1 PRCVIDG
8 EIVVAHEG
16 RLDFE
21 RLGERIHPADSRVR
35 LLAEQ
40 TPASLIAFDVLA
52 VDDTSLLTTRQ
63 ADRREV
69 LRAALSEASAP
80 VFLAPATTDIEVA
93 REWFDR
99 Y

>member
-1 PRCVIDG
+1 MIDG
-8 EIVVAHEG
+8 EIVIAHEG

-52 VDDTSLLTTRQ
+52 VDDTSSSPPG
-63 ADRREV
+63 RRTGG
-69 LRAALSEASAP
+69 RC
-80 VFLAPATTDIEVA
+80 
-93 REWFDR
+93 
-99 Y
+99 